1 MPGTMVTSIRTPV
14 MVGRSTITEVGI
26 RWTSLRLRPIGA
38 GQRTRSSGPAP
49 ETLTPIERARAVTIE
64 AARKQAAQVVAAATI
79 DPAEVHPPRCK
90 ACNARLRIGSGVDRR
105 ASVSKTFSG
114 AAVIDRAVEDLAAV
128 AAVEAAG
135 SGVDDNN

>member
-1 MPGTMVTSIRTPV
+1 M
-14 MVGRSTITEVGI
+14 
-26 RWTSLRLRPIGA
+26 L
-38 GQRTRSSGPAP
+38 
-49 ETLTPIERARAVTIE
+49 IERARAVTIE

-105 ASVSKTFSG
+105 ANASKTFNA
-114 AAVIDRAVEDLAAV
+114 AAVIASAV
-128 AAVEAAG
+128 AVVAAAEAG